1 MNESLLGGTALAAL
15 RTEQLKYAKRSI
27 KRLQDENRNLLLEI
41 SKLRYMLSTKG
52 KTMNFVN
59 LTGSPVTLLTYA
71 NEYVDPKTNLLTAKE
86 IKVFKQLPAT
96 LPAAIAEIDE
106 IVEGY
111 LGGMKTLKKQFKGIQ
126 NLPEP
131 KEDTIYILNPEEL
144 KAACRENRADC
155 VALGKFLYKAITGEF
170 LGAGALLLSEV

>member
-1 MNESLLGGTALAAL
+1 MNEDILGGTALAAL

-41 SKLRYMLSTKG
+41 SKLRYMLSSRG

-59 LTGSPVTLLTYA
+59 LTGAPVTLLTYS
-71 NEYVDPKTNLLTAKE
+71 NEYVDPKTYHLTAE
-86 IKVFKQLPAT
+86 VITVFKQLPAT
-96 LPAAIAEIDE
+96 LPAATVELDE
-106 IVEGY
+106 VVEGT
-111 LGGMKTLKKQFKGIQ
+111 LGGMKTIQRQYKKVQ

-131 KEDTIYILNPEEL
+131 KENTIYIVGPKEL
-144 KAACRENRADC
+144 IAACKEGRADC
-155 VALGKFLYKAITGEF
+155 VALGKLLYMNGTDTF